1 MKLNDLKIKPKTC
14 RECKQKFL
22 PVRAIQPVCNDFKC
36 MVAYANR
43 SAEKAALAR
52 EKKAKREHKEKLE
65 KAKTLTQH
73 LEEAQRWFNK
83 WVRLRDM
90 KAGYGCISCG
100 TKANVQYAAGHY
112 RTRKAAPHLR
122 FNPDNV
128 WLQCNSYC
136 NRHLSGNITEYRIEL
151 IKRIGEERVLALEHS
166 NELHRYTEEEAKAI
180 KGHYKKLCQLLEKG
194 ITNAA

>member
-1 MKLNDLKIKPKTC
+1 MKLNDIKIKPKK
-14 RECKQKFL
+14 CKQCAELFTPL
-22 PVRAIQPVCNDFKC
+22 RPLQMVCGAPCAI
-36 MVAYANR
+36 AYGNKLKER
-43 SAEKAALAR
+43 KAADE
-52 EKKAKREHKEKLE
+52 EKKARREHKEKLE

-73 LEEAQRWFNK
+73 LDEAQRWFNK

-112 RTRKAAPHLR
+112 RTRGAAPHLR

-128 WLQCNSYC
+128 HLQCNKNC
-136 NRHLSGNITEYRIEL
+136 NSAKSGNIVEYRINL
-151 IKRIGEERVLALEHS
+151 VNRIGLDRVEALE
-166 NELHRYTEEEAKAI
+166 NNNDLHRYTIDDAKFI

-194 ITNAA
+194 NTQ